1 MDGFAKETFSPIT
14 KRVQRN
20 GLTFPVLI
28 WGPEGGR
35 PILLLHGFPQEPST
49 WAPIAEALCRDGF
62 RAVAPVQRGYAA
74 SSRPLGDSGY
84 SFEQFVGDALSI
96 ADAIGLGTFDVA
108 GFGIGGAQA
117 WMLAAYHPTRV
128 RSLTSFR
135 YPHPAAFAQTMQSDP
150 EQKEKWLR
158 LQQELGA
165 GDPGEKAAAM
175 LANDAAGL
183 RRFLAASGL
192 PQPFLDRYVL
202 RLQEPGAL
210 AGALF
215 WNQAVSLDEFA
226 RVPAVSASTLLIWSD
241 GPALARAAVEATRS
255 FVRGRFTEISIPEG
269 GHFMLE
275 TAPGAL
281 VAPLRQ
287 HLQSST

>member
-1 MDGFAKETFSPIT
+1 M
-14 KRVQRN
+14 
-20 GLTFPVLI
+20 
-28 WGPEGGR
+28 
-35 PILLLHGFPQEPST
+35 
-49 WAPIAEALCRDGF
+49 
-62 RAVAPVQRGYAA
+62 
-74 SSRPLGDSGY
+74 
-84 SFEQFVGDALSI
+84 
-96 ADAIGLGTFDVA
+96 
-108 GFGIGGAQA
+108 QA

-150 EQKEKWLR
+150 EQREKWLR

-165 GDPGEKAAAM
+165 GDPSEKAAAM

-192 PQPFLDRYVL
+192 PQPFLNQYVL
-202 RLQEPGAL
+202 RLQEPGAF

-226 RVPAVSASTLLIWSD
+226 RVPPVTASTLLVWSD

-255 FVRGRFTEISIPEG
+255 FVHGRFTDVSIPNG

-275 TAPGAL
+275 TSPEAL
-281 VAPLRQ
+281 VAPLRR
-287 HLQSST
+287 HLEST